1 MVQDWNPLC
10 RPDDMALEVVGRA
23 SQKLEPVKRSTLD
36 WDLQSCRSTS
46 LGSDSS
52 APFAFS
58 HATETDLGSCESVCS
73 FPGTTNHAF
82 FRLHRRSAA
91 VNKIKPKVPNLY
103 ESKGVYHCL
112 EQELWPNRKVT
123 NYQLCFGKGAG
134 RVGVCRSRA
143 WMPPVGRPVQKT
155 LPATK
160 GTQQTISRPLDDSK
174 SDSPPVSE
182 LGSLPLTDIAMTPS
196 TSSRPSRPRSAMAP
210 SRRTASAG
218 AAAASA
224 SASASARPQSA
235 ASSSQLRLQSQDR
248 RSIGSR
254 PHSAPGPRS
263 DRFSSSQVGT
273 STIVQ
278 PPSSREL
285 ELGMGKENQ
294 PTEVKAEPLKIIEK
308 PKDEGRVAVRDRQR
322 SRVKYVGCMA
332 WIE

>member
-1 MVQDWNPLC
+1 MLGAMLWKFLVLWPVASFDLSGILGQHAVDELTDKSFAQHMKENSVTAILFYAPWCFYSQQAGMCTPKNGMSCATGSNGFMVQDWNQLC

-91 VNKIKPKVPNLY
+91 VNKIKPK

-143 WMPPVGRPVQKT
+143 WKPPVGRPVQKT

-160 GTQQTISRPLDDSK
+160 GTQQAISRPLDDSK

-196 TSSRPSRPRSAMAP
+196 TSSRPSRPQCGVIKPIEITISRP
-210 SRRTASAG
+210 SKHWK
-218 AAAASA
+218 
-224 SASASARPQSA
+224 
-235 ASSSQLRLQSQDR
+235 SSSLGTGTEIRSFLQ
-248 RSIGSR
+248 
-254 PHSAPGPRS
+254 
-263 DRFSSSQVGT
+263 
-273 STIVQ
+273 
-278 PPSSREL
+278 
-285 ELGMGKENQ
+285 
-294 PTEVKAEPLKIIEK
+294 
-308 PKDEGRVAVRDRQR
+308 
-322 SRVKYVGCMA
+322 
-332 WIE
+332 